1 MKTIRILAVLVL
13 VIQLVNMGI
22 VLAGSGMGHGAGFDT
37 FLAGMRDPWQNFI
50 NNDLVMGLLF
60 TMSWIVF
67 RERGNGVLQTVAW
80 VWMAAWWG
88 NIVIAVY
95 VLKAVSEAKGSW
107 PVFFMRGHA
116 PGAQSFASF
125 VIPGPLRMASL
136 AGAALVIVYL
146 VYGLLSC
153 RFAAIPAIGY
163 VAGFVP
169 VALSLA
175 LLGRPRG
182 QHRLA
187 A

>member
-1 MKTIRILAVLVL
+1 
-13 VIQLVNMGI
+13 
-22 VLAGSGMGHGAGFDT
+22 
-37 FLAGMRDPWQNFI
+37 
-50 NNDLVMGLLF
+50 
-60 TMSWIVF
+60 
-67 RERGNGVLQTVAW
+67 
-80 VWMAAWWG
+80 
-88 NIVIAVY
+88 
-95 VLKAVSEAKGSW
+95 
-107 PVFFMRGHA
+107 
-116 PGAQSFASF
+116 
-125 VIPGPLRMASL
+125 MASL